1 MRDLELLG
9 EYLVRLRQER
19 LQQGH
24 TRALDGKST
33 LTDIQICAHE
43 AELCSRMLGAVKV
56 LAHDA
61 GKFIEEFLP
70 VRERT

>member
-9 EYLVRLRQER
+9 QYLLRVRQER

-24 TRALDGKST
+24 AKALEAGAT
-33 LTDIQICAHE
+33 LTDVKLCAYE
-43 AELCSRMLGAVKV
+43 AELCSRIHAAVKV

-61 GKFIEEFLP
+61 GQFIEEFLKP
-70 VRERT
+70 